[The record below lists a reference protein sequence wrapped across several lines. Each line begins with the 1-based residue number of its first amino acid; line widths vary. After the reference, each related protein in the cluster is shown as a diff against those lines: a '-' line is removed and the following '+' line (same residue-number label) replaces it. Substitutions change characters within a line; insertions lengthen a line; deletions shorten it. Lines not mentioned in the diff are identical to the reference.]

1 VSLKA
6 RFLLY
11 LALVHAVFG
20 VVAWILLRE
29 QRLWLLLVEVFF
41 IGSFAVGGWLV
52 RRLSAPA
59 DMLRTGVEMLDS
71 GDLMTRFRETPQP
84 EVNRLIRL
92 YNRMVDHLRDE
103 RTANQEQDSLL
114 RRFIALSPSGVV
126 QLDYDGRIQSMN
138 PGACE
143 ILGVAEDAARGQ
155 AIDWLGGALARELD
169 GLGEGEA
176 RLVTIR
182 GRRKVRCRRLSFMDR
197 GFPRTCLML
206 DELTQELH
214 ASEKAAYDKLI
225 RTMSHE
231 VNNTSGAVISLLES
245 CLAYG
250 GQIGPGDRADFESGI
265 GVAVARTRHMNEFM
279 KRFADVVRLPAP
291 HPHPESVEARLRD
304 VARLFEPEC
313 RQRGIAWHWR
323 IEDGVRPVAL
333 DRAQIDQA
341 LINIVRNAID
351 AIGEDGDIA
360 VALAMEGAAPTLL
373 IEDSGGGIAPGVAPR
388 LFTSFFSSKPNGQGI
403 GLTLVQE
410 ILIAHGFDFSLET
423 VAPGRAGFRI
433 RFCERPPSF
442 SLADDDPPDSR
453 PARSR
458 EP

>member
-1 VSLKA
+1 MSLKA

-11 LALVHAVFG
+11 LALVHVVFV

-29 QRLWLLLVEVFF
+29 QRLWLMLVELFF
-41 IGSFAVGGWLV
+41 IVSFGFAWWLT
-52 RRLSAPA
+52 RRLSEPA
-59 DMLRTGVEMLDS
+59 DMLRTGVELLAS

-114 RRFIALSPSGVV
+114 RRLIALSPSGVV
-126 QLDYDGRIQSMN
+126 QLDYDGRIRTMN

-143 ILGVAEDAARGQ
+143 ILGVSEDAARGQ
-155 AIDWLGGALARELD
+155 ALDWLGGALARELE

-176 RLVTIR
+176 RLVTLR

-206 DELTQELH
+206 EELTMELH
-214 ASEKAAYDKLI
+214 ASEMAAYEKLI

-250 GQIGPGDRADFESGI
+250 EQIGERDRADFESGL

-279 KRFADVVRLPAP
+279 MSFAVVVRLPAP
-291 HPHPESVEARLRD
+291 NRKPDSLEALLRD
-304 VARLFEPEC
+304 VARLYEPEC
-313 RQRGIAWHWR
+313 ERLGIAWHWR
-323 IEDGVRPVAL
+323 IADGVRPVRL
-333 DRAQIDQA
+333 DRGQMEQA
-341 LINIVRNAID
+341 LVNVVRNAID
-351 AIGEDGDIA
+351 AIGENGDIA
-360 VALAMEGAAPTLL
+360 ISLAMAQGVPALL
-373 IEDSGGGIAPGVAPR
+373 IEDSGGGIPAEVAPR

-410 ILIAHGFDFSLET
+410 ILIAHGFDYSLET

-433 RFCERPPSF
+433 RFSGMEQPVAVGNR
-442 SLADDDPPDSR
+442 
-453 PARSR
+453 
-458 EP
+458 

>member
-11 LALVHAVFG
+11 LALVHMVFAG
-20 VVAWILLRE
+20 VAWVLLRD
-29 QRLWLLLVEVFF
+29 QRWWLLLVELFF
-41 IGSFAVGGWLV
+41 LVSFSLAWRLS
-52 RRLSAPA
+52 RRLTEPA
-59 DMLRTGVEMLDS
+59 DMLRTSVELLDS
-71 GDLMTRFRETPQP
+71 GDLMTRFRETSQP

-103 RTANQEQDSLL
+103 RVANQEQDSLL
-114 RRFIALSPSGVV
+114 RRLIALSPSGVV
-126 QLDYDGRIQSMN
+126 QLDYDGRIESIN

-143 ILGVAEDAARGQ
+143 ILGVSADAARGQ
-155 AIDWLGGALARELD
+155 GLEWLGPLARELE

-176 RLVTIR
+176 RLVTIG

-197 GFPRTCLML
+197 GFSRTCLML
-206 DELTQELH
+206 EELTRELH

-250 GQIGPGDRADFESGI
+250 RHIDGRDRADFESGI

-279 KRFADVVRLPAP
+279 KSFADVVRLPAP
-291 HPHPESVEARLRD
+291 VRRPDSLEELLRH
-304 VARLFEPEC
+304 VARLFEAEC
-313 RQRGIAWHWR
+313 RQRGIAWRMR
-323 IEDGVRPVAL
+323 IEEDVRPVRM
-333 DRAQIDQA
+333 DRRQMEQA
-341 LINIVRNAID
+341 LVNIVRNAID
-351 AIGEDGDIA
+351 AVGRDGEIA
-360 VALAMEGAAPTLL
+360 VSLAMEPGVPMLA
-373 IEDSGGGIAPGVAPR
+373 IEDSGGGIPPDVAPR
-388 LFTSFFSSKPNGQGI
+388 LFTSFFSTKPNGQGI

-410 ILIAHGFDFSLET
+410 ILIGHGFDYSLET
-423 VAPGRAGFRI
+423 VAPDRAAFRI
-433 RFCERPPSF
+433 RFT
-442 SLADDDPPDSR
+442 D
-453 PARSR
+453 R

>member
-1 VSLKA
+1 LSLKA

-11 LALVHAVFG
+11 LALVHLVF
-20 VVAWILLRE
+20 VAVAWVLLRE
-29 QRLWLLLVEVFF
+29 QRLWLLLVELF
-41 IGSFAVGGWLV
+41 FAVSFGFAWWLT
-52 RRLSAPA
+52 RRLSEPA
-59 DMLRTGVEMLDS
+59 DMLRTGVELLAS

-103 RTANQEQDSLL
+103 RAANQEQDSLL
-114 RRFIALSPSGVV
+114 RRLIALSPSGVV

-143 ILGVAEDAARGQ
+143 ILGVSEDAARGQ
-155 AIDWLGGALARELD
+155 GLEWLGGALARELE

-176 RLVTIR
+176 RLVTIG

-206 DELTQELH
+206 EELTRELH
-214 ASEKAAYDKLI
+214 ASEKAAYEKLI

-250 GQIGPGDRADFESGI
+250 EQIGARDRADFASGI

-279 KRFADVVRLPAP
+279 KSFADVVRLPAP
-291 HPHPESVEARLRD
+291 DRKPCSLEELLRD
-304 VARLFEPEC
+304 VSRLFEPEC
-313 RQRGIAWHWR
+313 QRLRIAWRSR
-323 IEDGVRPVAL
+323 IEAGVPPVRL
-333 DRAQIDQA
+333 DRGQMEQA
-341 LINIVRNAID
+341 LVNIVRNAID
-351 AIGEDGDIA
+351 IIGADGDIA
-360 VALAMEGAAPTLL
+360 VSLAMDHGVPALL
-373 IEDSGGGIAPGVAPR
+373 IEDSGGGIPPDVAPR
-388 LFTSFFSSKPNGQGI
+388 LFTSFFSTKPNGQGI

-410 ILIAHGFDFSLET
+410 ILIGHGFDYSLET

-433 RFCERPPSF
+433 SF
-442 SLADDDPPDSR
+442 TDRDPR
-453 PARSR
+453 VLR
-458 EP
+458 

>member
-11 LALVHAVFG
+11 LALVHGVFVG
-20 VVAWILLRE
+20 VAWGLLRR
-29 QRLWLLLVEVFF
+29 QRLWLLVVELCFAV
-41 IGSFAVGGWLV
+41 SFAFAWWLV
-52 RRLSAPA
+52 RRLSEPA
-59 DMLRTGVEMLDS
+59 DMLRTSVELLAS

-92 YNRMVDHLRDE
+92 YNQMVDHLRDE
-103 RTANQEQDSLL
+103 RAANQEQDSLL
-114 RRFIALSPSGVV
+114 RRLIALSPSGVV

-143 ILGVAEDAARGQ
+143 ILGVTEDAARGQ
-155 AIDWLGGALARELD
+155 GLELLGSALARELD
-169 GLGEGEA
+169 GLTEGEA

-197 GFPRTCLML
+197 GFARSCLML
-206 DELTQELH
+206 EELTKELH
-214 ASEKAAYDKLI
+214 ASEKSAYEKLI

-245 CLAYG
+245 CLHYG
-250 GQIGPGDRADFESGI
+250 GQIGERDRADFESGL

-279 KRFADVVRLPAP
+279 RNFADVVRLPAP
-291 HPHPESVEARLRD
+291 DRKPAPLGPLLRD

-313 RQRGIAWHWR
+313 QRLRIHWR
-323 IEDGVRPVAL
+323 SQIEDGVRPVHM
-333 DRAQIDQA
+333 DRGQMEQA
-341 LINIVRNAID
+341 LVNIVRNAID

-360 VALAMEGAAPTLL
+360 VSLAMEHGVPALL
-373 IEDSGGGIAPGVAPR
+373 VEDSGGGIPPDVAPR

-423 VAPGRAGFRI
+423 VAPRRAGFRI
-433 RFCERPPSF
+433 RFAERELPA
-442 SLADDDPPDSR
+442 SLGGV
-453 PARSR
+453 
-458 EP
+458 

>member
-1 VSLKA
+1 MSLKA
-6 RFLLY
+6 RFLFY
-11 LALVHAVFG
+11 LALVHLVFG
-20 VVAWILLRE
+20 VVAWILLRD
-29 QRLWLLLVEVFF
+29 QRLWLLPLELFF
-41 IGSFAVGGWLV
+41 IVSFVFAWQLT
-52 RRLSAPA
+52 RRLSEPA
-59 DMLRTGVEMLDS
+59 DMLRTAVELLDS
-71 GDLMTRFRETPQP
+71 GDLMSRFRETPQP

-103 RTANQEQDSLL
+103 RVANQEQDSLL
-114 RRFIALSPSGVV
+114 RRIIALSPSGIV

-143 ILGVAEDAARGQ
+143 ILGVSEDAARGQ
-155 AIDWLGGALARELD
+155 GLESLGGALARELN

-176 RLVTIR
+176 RMVTIR

-197 GFPRTCLML
+197 GFLRTCLMFE
-206 DELTQELH
+206 ELTKELH
-214 ASEKAAYDKLI
+214 ASERGAYEKLI

-250 GQIGPGDRADFESGI
+250 EQIGERDRADFESGV

-279 KRFADVVRLPAP
+279 RSFADVVRLPAP
-291 HPHPESVEARLRD
+291 DRKPGSLEALLRD

-313 RQRGIAWHWR
+313 ERLGIRWR
-323 IEDGVRPVAL
+323 WQIEDGVRTVLL
-333 DRAQIDQA
+333 DRGQMEQA
-341 LINIVRNAID
+341 LVNIVRNAID

-360 VALAMEGAAPTLL
+360 VTLAMEHDVPTLL
-373 IEDSGGGIAPGVAPR
+373 IDDSGGGIPPEVAPR
-388 LFTSFFSSKPNGQGI
+388 LFTSFFTSKPNGQGI

-410 ILIAHGFDFSLET
+410 ILIAHGFDYSLET

-433 RFCERPPSF
+433 RFFDQAPR
-442 SLADDDPPDSR
+442 
-453 PARSR
+453 
-458 EP
+458 

>member
-6 RFLLY
+6 GFLLY
-11 LALVHAVFG
+11 LALVHLVFL

-29 QRLWLLLVEVFF
+29 QRLWLLLVELFF
-41 IGSFAVGGWLV
+41 LVSFGFAWWLT
-52 RRLSAPA
+52 RRLSEPA
-59 DMLRTGVEMLDS
+59 DMLRTGVELLAS

-103 RTANQEQDSLL
+103 RAANQEQDSLL
-114 RRFIALSPSGVV
+114 RRLIALSPSGVV

-155 AIDWLGGALARELD
+155 RLEWLGLGLARELE

-197 GFPRTCLML
+197 GFSRSCLML
-206 DELTQELH
+206 EELTRELH
-214 ASEKAAYDKLI
+214 ASEKAAYEKLI

-231 VNNTSGAVISLLES
+231 INNTSGAVISLLES

-250 GQIGPGDRADFESGI
+250 GQIGERDRADFESGI
-265 GVAVARTRHMNEFM
+265 GVAVGRTRHMNEFM
-279 KRFADVVRLPAP
+279 KSFADVVRLPP
-291 HPHPESVEARLRD
+291 PVRKPGSIETLLRD

-313 RQRGIAWHWR
+313 ERRGIAWQWR
-323 IEDGVRPVAL
+323 IEAGIPPVRM
-333 DRAQIDQA
+333 DRGQMEQA
-341 LINIVRNAID
+341 LVNIVRNAID
-351 AIGEDGDIA
+351 AIGEQGDIA
-360 VALAMEGAAPTLL
+360 MSLAMENGMPALL
-373 IEDSGGGIAPGVAPR
+373 VEDSGGGIAPEVVPR

-410 ILIAHGFDFSLET
+410 ILIGHGFDYSLDT
-423 VAPGRAGFRI
+423 VAHGRTGFRI
-433 RFCERPPSF
+433 RFS
-442 SLADDDPPDSR
+442 DSG
-453 PARSR
+453 PRSMAGAG
-458 EP
+458 

>member
-1 VSLKA
+1 VSLRA

-11 LALVHAVFG
+11 LALVHLVF
-20 VVAWILLRE
+20 VAVAWIVLRQ
-29 QRLWLLLVEVFF
+29 QRLWLILVEVFF
-41 IGSFAVGGWLV
+41 ALSFGFGWWLT
-52 RRLSAPA
+52 RRLSEPA
-59 DMLRTGVEMLDS
+59 DILRTGVELLSS
-71 GDLMTRFRETPQP
+71 GDLMSRFRETPQP

-103 RTANQEQDSLL
+103 RAANQEQDSLL
-114 RRFIALSPSGVV
+114 RRLIALSPSGVV
-126 QLDYDGRIQSMN
+126 QLDFDGRIQSMN

-143 ILGVAEDAARGQ
+143 ILGVTEASARGQ
-155 AIDWLGGALARELD
+155 GLEWFGGALAREIE

-197 GFPRTCLML
+197 GFSRTCLML
-206 DELTQELH
+206 EELTKELH
-214 ASEKAAYDKLI
+214 ASEKAAYEKLI

-250 GQIGPGDRADFESGI
+250 RQIGTSDRADFESGL

-279 KRFADVVRLPAP
+279 KSFADVVRLPAP
-291 HPHPESVEARLRD
+291 VLRPVALEDLLRD
-304 VARLFEPEC
+304 VARLFSPEC
-313 RQRGIAWHWR
+313 EQRRIAWHSR
-323 IEDGVRPVAL
+323 IEAGLRPVRV
-333 DRAQIDQA
+333 DRGQMEQA
-341 LINIVRNAID
+341 LVNIVRNAIE
-351 AIGEDGDIA
+351 AIREDGEIVVSLGMDQG
-360 VALAMEGAAPTLL
+360 VLTLRV
-373 IEDSGGGIAPGVAPR
+373 EDSGGGISPEVAAR

-410 ILIAHGFDFSLET
+410 ILIAHGLDYSLET

-433 RFCERPPSF
+433 RFVETTPG
-442 SLADDDPPDSR
+442 SR
-453 PARSR
+453 SAGPA
-458 EP
+458 

>member
-1 VSLKA
+1 MSLKA

-11 LALVHAVFG
+11 LAFVHVVF
-20 VVAWILLRE
+20 VAVAWVLLRQ
-29 QRLWLLLVEVFF
+29 QRLWLLLVELF
-41 IGSFAVGGWLV
+41 FAVSFGVAWWLT

-59 DMLRTGVEMLDS
+59 DMLRTGVELLAS
-71 GDLMTRFRETPQP
+71 GDLMTRFRESPQP

-103 RTANQEQDSLL
+103 RAANQEQDSLL
-114 RRFIALSPSGVV
+114 RRLIALSPSGVV

-143 ILGVAEDAARGQ
+143 ILGVTEDAARGQ
-155 AIDWLGGALARELD
+155 GLDWLGGALARELED
-169 GLGEGEA
+169 LGEGEA
-176 RLVTIR
+176 RLVAIG

-197 GFPRTCLML
+197 GFARSCLML
-206 DELTQELH
+206 EELTKELH
-214 ASEKAAYDKLI
+214 ASEKAAYEKLI

-250 GQIGPGDRADFESGI
+250 EQIGAHDRADFDSGI

-279 KRFADVVRLPAP
+279 KSFADVVRLPAP
-291 HPHPESVEARLRD
+291 DPKPGSIEELLRD
-304 VARLFEPEC
+304 VARLMGPEC
-313 RQRGIAWHWR
+313 ERLRIAWRWR
-323 IEDGVRPVAL
+323 VEEGVPPVRL
-333 DRAQIDQA
+333 DRKQMEQA
-341 LINIVRNAID
+341 FVNIMRNAID

-360 VALAMEGAAPTLL
+360 VSLAMENGVPVLL
-373 IEDSGGGIAPGVAPR
+373 IEDSGGGIPPEVAPR

-410 ILIAHGFDFSLET
+410 ILIAHGFDYSLET
-423 VAPGRAGFRI
+423 VSPGRAGFRI
-433 RFCERPPSF
+433 R
-442 SLADDDPPDSR
+442 LTDKA
-453 PARSR
+453 
-458 EP
+458 